1 MAPRFRESAYSE
13 IRVDPEAVEPKH
25 RQIYGALREAILN
38 GHLRADEPLPSTRQL
53 ALLLRVSR
61 NTVLTAYELLIGEGF
76 LVSRGGAGTFVA
88 PNAARTP
95 LPPPQPLVE
104 PRPLSASADALR
116 GTPSYRDSPVA
127 RPFHPSAPGIDVF
140 PMEAWTRIVVR
151 HLRTDRDRIMGEAGL
166 QGYMPLRQQ
175 IALHLRIFRSC
186 RCDADQI
193 IITSGAHLGYFLS
206 AMLLVD
212 AGDSVWVEE
221 PGYPD
226 ARLAFRTRT
235 SRVIAVPVDEAGLD
249 IETGRALSAQPRVI
263 YVTPSHQW
271 PLGGVMPVQRRL
283 ALLDFAASR
292 GSWIVEDDYDGD
304 LRFDGQSYAGLQGL
318 DKAQRVIHVGTFSK
332 TIYPGLRLG
341 YVAVP
346 PDLVSAFVAGRNA
359 IERFPSSLAQSV
371 MAEFMER
378 GLYAKHLHKMRSV
391 YQERH
396 ALLRARLE
404 SKLAGALLVKP
415 ATVGTFTVT
424 ELTNGL
430 DDVGVAQ
437 ALAGAGV
444 EADPLSISSQGP
456 QRRHGL
462 LLGHAIARPEQI
474 RHGVDVME
482 RVISGMTRARHVP
495 RRRK

>member
-1 MAPRFRESAYSE
+1 MAPRYRESAYSE
-13 IRVDPEAVEPKH
+13 IQVDPAAAEPKH
-25 RQIYGALREAILN
+25 RQVYGALREAILS
-38 GHLRADEPLPSTRQL
+38 GRLRADEPLPSTRQL
-53 ALLLRVSR
+53 AQLLGVSR
-61 NTVLTAYELLIGEGF
+61 NTVLAAYEVLIGEGF

-88 PNAARTP
+88 HNAVRAP
-95 LPPPQPLVE
+95 PPPPQAFVE
-104 PRPLSASADALR
+104 PRPLSSTADALR
-116 GTPSYRDSPVA
+116 GRLLYPVSSVA
-127 RPFHPSAPGIDVF
+127 RPFHPSSPGIDVF
-140 PMEAWTRIVVR
+140 PMEAWTRIIVR
-151 HLRTDRDRIMGEAGL
+151 QTRVDRGRIMGEGAQ
-166 QGYMPLRQQ
+166 QGYLPLRQQ
-175 IALHLRIFRSC
+175 IALHLRLFRSC

-193 IITSGAHLGYFLS
+193 IVTSGAHLGYFLS

-226 ARLAFRTRT
+226 ARLAFRVRT

-292 GSWIVEDDYDGD
+292 GAWIVEDDYDGD

-341 YVAVP
+341 YIVVP
-346 PDLVSAFVAGRNA
+346 PDLVSAFVAGRTA
-359 IERFPSSLAQSV
+359 IDRYPNTLAQCV

-378 GLYAKHLHKMRSV
+378 GLYAKHLHKMRAV

-430 DDVGVAQ
+430 DDVGVVQ
-437 ALAGAGV
+437 ALAAAGV
-444 EADPLSISSQGP
+444 EADPLSISSRGSE
-456 QRRHGL
+456 RKHGL

-474 RHGVDVME
+474 RHGVDVIE
-482 RVISGMTRARHVP
+482 RVICGMARGAS
-495 RRRK
+495 

>member
-1 MAPRFRESAYSE
+1 
-13 IRVDPEAVEPKH
+13 VDPAAAEPKH

-53 ALLLRVSR
+53 AQLLRVSR
-61 NTVLTAYELLIGEGF
+61 NTVLAAYEVLIGEGF

-88 PNAARTP
+88 HDAARAP
-95 LPPPQPLVE
+95 LPPPQTFVE
-104 PRPLSASADALR
+104 PRPLSSTADALR
-116 GTPSYRDSPVA
+116 GRLLYPVSSVA
-127 RPFHPSAPGIDVF
+127 RPFHPSSPGIDVF
-140 PMEAWTRIVVR
+140 PMEAWTRIIVR
-151 HLRTDRDRIMGEAGL
+151 QTRVDRDRIMGEGGQ
-166 QGYMPLRQQ
+166 QGYLPLRNQV
-175 IALHLRIFRSC
+175 ALHLRLFRSC
-186 RCDADQI
+186 RCDADQV

-212 AGDSVWVEE
+212 HDDSVWVEE

-235 SRVIAVPVDEAGLD
+235 SRVIAVPVDEHGLD

-292 GSWIVEDDYDGD
+292 GAWIVEDDYDGD

-341 YVAVP
+341 YVVVP
-346 PDLVSAFVAGRNA
+346 PDLVSAFVAGRTA
-359 IERFPSSLAQSV
+359 IDRYPNTLAQCV
-371 MAEFMER
+371 MAEFMEK
-378 GLYAKHLHKMRSV
+378 GLYAKHLHKMRAV

-430 DDVGVAQ
+430 DDVGVVQ
-437 ALAGAGV
+437 ALAAAGV
-444 EADPLSISSQGP
+444 EADPLSISSRGSE
-456 QRRHGL
+456 RKHGL
-462 LLGHAIARPEQI
+462 LLGHAIAGPEQI
-474 RHGVDVME
+474 RHGVDIIE
-482 RVISGMTRARHVP
+482 RVICGMTRGAS
-495 RRRK
+495 